1 MPGIIG
7 NRFQDMSWRMVSF
20 TTSIL
25 LLFCSSLDSAV
36 TDTDDIAPLVFLD
49 SKDKYFPSDLA
60 THLKNTHAE
69 VNFKSVEGAPEI
81 LTLEN
86 LGSLNKS
93 GGANV
98 YLTSNEDVTT
108 LPTFLTA
115 HPPDP
120 KTLATTDAKSS
131 AIILVDKGDG
141 VTDAFY
147 MYFYTFNQGPTFAGH
162 ELGDHLGD
170 W

>member
-120 KTLATTDAKSS
+120 KTLATTDAKVAQSS
-131 AIILVDKGDG
+131 SSIRVMALLMPFICTFILSIRGLRLQV
-141 VTDAFY
+141 
-147 MYFYTFNQGPTFAGH
+147 MS
-162 ELGDHLGD
+162 
-170 W
+170 